1 MWIEWKKAEM
11 KSFLSPRQDKS
22 CGGPRVCRFTH
33 GACYRLFGDR
43 KATTAV
49 ETALL
54 LPLFFA
60 LIFGTLEIGL
70 LMLYYLYLSFAS
82 NAGIE
87 YLRKAAADGK
97 PATEIALR
105 KAIASRFIGGTD
117 ETNLKIALLPIP
129 DDDIAEAKVPI
140 PIVNDFRPPAD
151 TAGQYILAIGYKWN
165 FLMPTTR
172 ILVPDTGGIHQLRSI
187 SLAITAVR
195 VTE

>member
-1 MWIEWKKAEM
+1 M

-22 CGGPRVCRFTH
+22 FGGPRRCRFAYA
-33 GACYRLFGDR
+33 ACCRLFGDR
-43 KATTAV
+43 KAATAV

-87 YLRKAAADGK
+87 YLRKAAADGR

-105 KAIASRFIGGTD
+105 KAIASHFIGGTD

-151 TAGQYILAIGYKWN
+151 TAGQYILAIGYQWS

-172 ILVPDTGGIHQLRSI
+172 FLVPSTDGVPQLRNI
-187 SLAITAVR
+187 SLAITAVK
-195 VTE
+195 VSE

>member
-1 MWIEWKKAEM
+1 M
-11 KSFLSPRQDKS
+11 KSFLLSRQDQS
-22 CGGPRVCRFTH
+22 CGVGLRYRFAH
-33 GACYRLFGDR
+33 RLCSRLLGDR
-43 KATTAV
+43 KAATAV

-60 LIFGTLEIGL
+60 LIFGTFEIGL
-70 LMLYYLYLSFAS
+70 LMLYYLYLASAS

-105 KAIASRFIGGTD
+105 KAISSHFIGGTD
-117 ETNLKIALLPIP
+117 KTTLKIALLPIP

-151 TAGQYILAIGYKWN
+151 TAGQYILAVGYNWN
-165 FLMPTTR
+165 FFMPTTR
-172 ILVPDTGGIHQLRSI
+172 FLVPSADGVYQLRNI
-187 SLAITAVR
+187 SLAITAVK
-195 VTE
+195 VSE

>member
-1 MWIEWKKAEM
+1 MWIEWTKAEM
-11 KSFLSPRQDKS
+11 KSFLLSRQDQS
-22 CGGPRVCRFTH
+22 RGVGLRYRFAH
-33 GACYRLFGDR
+33 RLCSRLLGDR
-43 KATTAV
+43 KAATAV

-70 LMLYYLYLSFAS
+70 LMLYYLYLSSAS

-105 KAIASRFIGGTD
+105 KAISSHFIGGTD
-117 ETNLKIALLPIP
+117 ETTLKIALSPIP

-151 TAGQYILAIGYKWN
+151 TAGQYILAVGYNWN
-165 FLMPTTR
+165 FFMPTTR
-172 ILVPDTGGIHQLRSI
+172 FLVPSTGGVHQLRNI
-187 SLAITAVR
+187 SLAITAVK
-195 VTE
+195 VSE

>member
-1 MWIEWKKAEM
+1 MWIEWKKTEM
-11 KSFLSPRQDKS
+11 KCFLSPRQDKGF
-22 CGGPRVCRFTH
+22 GGPRRCRFAYA
-33 GACYRLFGDR
+33 ACCRLFGDR
-43 KATTAV
+43 KAATAV

-87 YLRKAAADGK
+87 YLRKAAADGR

-105 KAIASRFIGGTD
+105 KAIASHFIGGTD

-151 TAGQYILAIGYKWN
+151 TAGQYILAIGYQWS

-172 ILVPDTGGIHQLRSI
+172 FLVPSTDGVPQLRNI
-187 SLAITAVR
+187 SLAITAVK
-195 VTE
+195 VSE

>member
-1 MWIEWKKAEM
+1 M
-11 KSFLSPRQDKS
+11 KSFLSLRQDKS
-22 CGGPRVCRFTH
+22 CGGPRGCRFTH
-33 GACYRLFGDR
+33 AACYRLFGDR
-43 KATTAV
+43 KAATAV

-54 LPLFFA
+54 LPLFFL

-87 YLRKAAADGK
+87 YLRKAAADGR

-105 KAIASRFIGGTD
+105 KAIASHFIGGTD

-129 DDDIAEAKVPI
+129 DDDIAEAKVPT

-172 ILVPDTGGIHQLRSI
+172 LLVPDTGGIHQLRNI

>member
-22 CGGPRVCRFTH
+22 CGDPRGCRFTH

-43 KATTAV
+43 KAATAV

-54 LPLFFA
+54 LPLFFG

-87 YLRKAAADGK
+87 YLRKAAADGR

-105 KAIASRFIGGTD
+105 KAIASHFIGGTD

-129 DDDIAEAKVPI
+129 DDDIAEAKVPT
-140 PIVNDFRPPAD
+140 PIANDFRPLAD
-151 TAGQYILAIGYKWN
+151 TAGQYILAIGYNWN

-172 ILVPDTGGIHQLRSI
+172 ILVPDTGAFISCATFPWRS
-187 SLAITAVR
+187 LPCG
-195 VTE
+195 